1 MCKMKFVSIV
11 AFGAA
16 GFVAIVPA
24 ATAESARDWSG
35 QAPVVTVVGGPAPK
49 VVATFPANGASVPA
63 GVLVLKVTFD
73 QPMAPDSWSFGP
85 LGDGAF
91 PRCLAQP
98 RLLADQRTFALLCT
112 VAQQRQTYAIE
123 VNAAPVFANASGRRA
138 RATPL
143 HFSTTAAV
151 TRDMH
156 AALAQAGLTD
166 VDEPL
171 MSWRDEGAGVSRSPP
186 APDDDN

>member
-1 MCKMKFVSIV
+1 MMRLVSI
-11 AFGAA
+11 AAIGAA
-16 GFVAIVPA
+16 GIVALAPA
-24 ATAESARDWSG
+24 ATAERTQEPPA

-73 QPMAPDSWSFGP
+73 QPMAPDSWSYGP

-98 RLLADQRTFALLCT
+98 RLLADQETFALLCT
-112 VAQQRQTYAIE
+112 VAQNQTYAIE
-123 VNAAPVFANASGRRA
+123 VNAAPVFANASGRSA
-138 RATPL
+138 RATPM
-143 HFSTTAAV
+143 HFSTTDAI

-156 AALAQAGLTD
+156 EALSQAGLTD

-171 MSWRDEGAGVSRSPP
+171 MSWRDEGAGVSRSPAP
-186 APDDDN
+186 PDDDN